1 MLSSKVA
8 SSRASASV
16 RVPKP
21 PPGGAAMRSSSVAQQ
36 QQQGA
41 AASLAT
47 ATITSATIAIASF
60 DDLLRLLEDPSSAT
74 QYERHAAELRL
85 VVEASSKGFAVKH
98 ALSEVPRVA
107 THLCRAIQRE
117 RAGAR
122 VACLFEPLVALVKVA
137 ALPLSARTLDDQRNV
152 QQGIGNIADA
162 IASLLLLPHPQIRA
176 EAACTLQ
183 KMFSFIRDQC
193 GDDVNPSVDAHLNQK
208 RKEYWTAIQPQ
219 TIQAIVAA
227 WSSALGVAVAHKK
240 DVAAQEVAAKKG
252 DDDED
257 PDEGVLAPIRT
268 PATDANAAEMVHL
281 LKACVELSHYAS
293 LCCSLTDA
301 GAALLTCRTMQ
312 ICSPGDRR
320 LGLSVELLWNLLE
333 LHEHTAEACANPA
346 AIQALYEVFIAV
358 LQSGHK
364 KKDREVRNDLIIL
377 VTMIAKCPDSLPL
390 LVPFAELLLDLSCG
404 AERETSNIH
413 IHPKFHHTTNHE
425 ELQMKVLAW
434 NALEHLCQGSDT
446 YAKAI
451 FDWGL
456 LDVLLLYINIRCEQ
470 PAVVRWSTEQLLDL
484 QRNVLN
490 ILLLL
495 APSAAEHFR
504 EAAAIPILVEY
515 THECPDKPLR
525 NLAVA
530 VLAAIARTP
539 MRKQLADC
547 GIIQLALELLQEV
560 DQVDNVLRVDCLCI
574 LADVVDRDA
583 QLQEEFL
590 QWDGITTVLPLLRFE
605 PDYFTDLKDA
615 VVFNALDATWSCVTG
630 STACE
635 AALVREDG
643 VHDILGVLETCPGSM
658 KRFPLTCLADLL
670 RHPSAVVEFR
680 GWVSER
686 TGRSAA
692 QLLLSLWTGGGG
704 NSADDTHNATFLDE
718 SSTSHQDGVFIGLR
732 SIGASTKRTTLSAR
746 PPSASG
752 VAAADT
758 ADVPAHHH
766 VDPNINSEGLLMQRN
781 GLIKVPTDISEIVEE
796 NTINFKVYCCFL
808 QVGMD
813 DHKELTALER
823 SVLAS
828 VQVFAELC
836 KDEVWTAVADS
847 IENDG
852 LQAVAADTE
861 KLRRVRAVALA
872 RCEELQSTRQSLRQA
887 HEDQVQASE
896 DTFYKTLIKK
906 TDEKAPTSKSSTLS
920 ITEAKIRK
928 ALMLKASFKA
938 AMAKQQ
944 AHRTGGGLTP
954 KVPVAPGQATP
965 LQVAFTVP
973 SSTEAGASSA
983 VPASKGG
990 SERWGLGQRAMSDP
1004 EFALLQWL
1012 NKVRTDPKS
1021 LIPHIKE
1028 KLKFLN
1034 EEGNA
1039 FTVPGKPVENCVE
1052 GSVPYIELIEML
1064 EAARPIVT
1072 LLDVPMGLLLA
1083 ARDHATDLGKRM
1095 EATQE
1100 GSDGSTPQMRMNR
1113 YGRVGGKCGQL
1124 LSLGYQQAADIIIQ
1138 LAVDDGIAS
1147 RVDRKAIFD
1156 PDMRVCGVAIGKH
1169 SIHENV
1175 AIVLL
1180 AHEYGDKPPN
1190 EQRDI
1195 YLKFNSPPARKLL
1208 P

>member
-1 MLSSKVA
+1 
-8 SSRASASV
+8 V

-21 PPGGAAMRSSSVAQQ
+21 PPGASRSASASGGAAPA
-36 QQQGA
+36 A
-41 AASLAT
+41 AAST
-47 ATITSATIAIASF
+47 TTTSAAGGTAAIACASF
-60 DDLLRLLEDPSSAT
+60 DELLRLLEDPSSGT
-74 QYERHAAELRL
+74 QYERHAAELAS
-85 VVEASSKGFAVKH
+85 VVERSSKGFAVRH
-98 ALSEVPRVA
+98 ALADVPRVT

-117 RAGAR
+117 RAGTR
-122 VACLFEPLVALVKVA
+122 VVCLFDPLMGLVKVA
-137 ALPLSARTLDDQRNV
+137 ALPLCARTLDDQRNV

-162 IASLLLLPHPQIRA
+162 VASLLLLPHPQIRA

-183 KMFSFIRDQC
+183 KIFAFIRDQC
-193 GDDVNPSVDAHLNQK
+193 GDDVNPSVDSHLNQK

-219 TIQAIVAA
+219 TILAIVAA
-227 WSSALGVAVAHKK
+227 WSSALGVAIEHRK
-240 DVAAQEVAAKKG
+240 DVATQEVAAKKG

-257 PDEGVLAPIRT
+257 PDEGVLAPVRT
-268 PATDANAAEMVHL
+268 AATDANAAEMVHL

-312 ICSPGDRR
+312 LCTPGDRR

-333 LHEHTAEACANPA
+333 LHEHTAEACSNPA

-364 KKDREVRNDLIIL
+364 KKDRELRNDLIIL
-377 VTMIAKCPDSLPL
+377 VTMVAKCPDSLPL
-390 LVPFAELLLDLSCG
+390 MVPFAELLLDLSCG
-404 AERETSNIH
+404 AEREASNVH
-413 IHPKFHHTTNHE
+413 IQPKFHHTTNHE

-434 NALEHLCQGSDT
+434 NALEHLCQGSET

-495 APSAAEHFR
+495 APSAAEHFA
-504 EAAAIPILVEY
+504 EAAAIPVLVEY

-539 MRKQLADC
+539 MRRQLAEC

-574 LADVVDRDA
+574 LADVVDRDP

-605 PDYFTDLKDA
+605 PDYYTDLKDA

-630 STACE
+630 SSACE

-643 VHDILGVLETCPGSM
+643 VHDILGVLESCPGSM

-704 NSADDTHNATFLDE
+704 GVEADDVQATFLDE
-718 SSTSHQDGVFIGLR
+718 SAASNPDGVFIGLR

-752 VAAADT
+752 AGAMSTAAQ
-758 ADVPAHHH
+758 H
-766 VDPNINSEGLLMQRN
+766 VDPNRCDSGLMMQRN
-781 GLIKVPTDISEIVEE
+781 GLIMVPTDISEIVEE

-823 SVLAS
+823 SVLAA

-896 DTFYKTLIKK
+896 DTFYKTLIKR

-954 KVPVAPGQATP
+954 KVPNAQSSTP

-973 SSTEAGASSA
+973 SGADAGASAA

-990 SERWGLGQRAMSDP
+990 SERWGLGQRAMSDT
-1004 EFALLQWL
+1004 EFSLLQWL

-1021 LIPHIKE
+1021 LIPHIRE
-1028 KLKFLN
+1028 KLKYLN

-1083 ARDHATDLGKRM
+1083 ARDHATDLSKRM

-1100 GSDGSTPQMRMNR
+1100 GADGSTPQMRMNR

-1169 SIHENV
+1169 SIHENI

>member
-1 MLSSKVA
+1 MPKPP
-8 SSRASASV
+8 ASASSTAV
-16 RVPKP
+16 V
-21 PPGGAAMRSSSVAQQ
+21 AANRSQSSTAS
-36 QQQGA
+36 GPA
-41 AASLAT
+41 AT
-47 ATITSATIAIASF
+47 ASF
-60 DDLLRLLEDPSSAT
+60 DGLLRLLEDPACGT
-74 QYERHAAELRL
+74 QYERHSVELKMI
-85 VVEASSKGFAVKH
+85 VDSSTKGFAVRH
-98 ALSEVPRVA
+98 ALTDLPRVTA
-107 THLCRAIQRE
+107 HLCRSIQRE
-117 RAGAR
+117 RAGPR
-122 VACLFEPLVALVKVA
+122 VACLFEPLMGLVRTC
-137 ALPLSARTLDDQRNV
+137 ALPLCARTLDDQRNV
-152 QQGIGNIADA
+152 QSAIGNVADA
-162 IASLLLLPHPQIRA
+162 VASLLLLPHPQIRA
-176 EAACTLQ
+176 EAACALQ
-183 KMFSFIRDQC
+183 KIFAFIRDQC
-193 GDDVNPSVDAHLNQK
+193 GDDVNPAADAHLNQK
-208 RKEYWTAIQPQ
+208 RKEYWTAVQPQ

-227 WSSALGVAVAHKK
+227 WSSALGVALEHKK
-240 DVAAQEVAAKKG
+240 EVELLETAATKG

-257 PDEGVLAPIRT
+257 PEEGVLAPVRT
-268 PATDANAAEMVHL
+268 PAFEANAAEMVHL
-281 LKACVELSHYAS
+281 LKACLELSHYTS
-293 LCCSLTDA
+293 LCGSLTDG

-312 ICSPGDRR
+312 ICQPGDRR
-320 LGLSVELLWNLLE
+320 LALAIELLWNLLE
-333 LHEHTAEACANPA
+333 LHTPAAEACANPT
-346 AIQALYEVFIAV
+346 AIQALYEIFVAI

-364 KKDREVRNDLIIL
+364 KKDRELRNDIMIL
-377 VTMIAKCPDSLPL
+377 VSMVAKCPESLPL

-404 AERETSNIH
+404 AERETSNVH
-413 IHPKFHHTTNHE
+413 INPKFHHTTNHE

-434 NALEHLCQGSDT
+434 NALEHLCRGSET

-451 FDWGL
+451 FDWGF

-495 APSAAEHFR
+495 APSAAQHLVD
-504 EAAAIPILVEY
+504 AAAIPILVEY

-539 MRKQLADC
+539 MRQQLADC

-574 LADVVDRDA
+574 LADVVDRNP

-590 QWDGITTVLPLLRFE
+590 QWDGIPTVLPLLSFD
-605 PDYFTDLKDA
+605 PDYYTDLKDA
-615 VVFNALDATWSCVTG
+615 VIFNALDCTWSCVTG
-630 STACE
+630 SPSCE

-643 VHDILGVLETCPGSM
+643 VHDILCVLETCPGSM

-670 RHPSAVVEFR
+670 CHPSAVTEFR

-686 TGRSAA
+686 TGRTAA
-692 QLLLSLWTGGGG
+692 QLLLSLWTGGG
-704 NSADDTHNATFLDE
+704 AVDVDDVHATFLND
-718 SSTSHQDGVFIGLR
+718 SAASNGNAADGICIGLR
-732 SIGASTKRTTLSAR
+732 SIGASTKRTTLSAC

-752 VAAADT
+752 KPAD
-758 ADVPAHHH
+758 DVDVTHHH
-766 VDPNINSEGLLMQRN
+766 VDPNGSEEGGLMTQRN
-781 GLIKVPTDISEIVEE
+781 GLIVVPADISEIVEE

-813 DHKELTALER
+813 DHKELTPLER

-852 LQAVAADTE
+852 LQPVAADSE
-861 KLRRVRAVALA
+861 KLKRVRAVALA
-872 RCEELQSTRQSLRQA
+872 RCEELQSTRHSLRRA
-887 HEDQVQASE
+887 HEEQIQASE

-906 TDEKAPTSKSSTLS
+906 TDEKAPTSKSSALS

-944 AHRTGGGLTP
+944 AHRTGGATP
-954 KVPVAPGQATP
+954 KVPGNAGGTSATP
-965 LQVAFTVP
+965 LQVAFAIPPGTDGGASNLTAVP
-973 SSTEAGASSA
+973 SVA
-983 VPASKGG
+983 KGG
-990 SERWGLGQRAMSDP
+990 SERWGLGQRAMSDS
-1004 EFALLQWL
+1004 EFSLLQML

-1028 KLKFLN
+1028 KLRYLN

-1039 FTVPGKPVENCVE
+1039 FSVPGKPVENCVE
-1052 GSVPYIELIEML
+1052 GAAPYAELVEML

-1100 GSDGSTPQMRMNR
+1100 GSDGSSPQMRMNR
-1113 YGRVGGKCGQL
+1113 YGRVGPKSSQL
-1124 LSLGYQQAADIIIQ
+1124 LSLSFQDAIDIIIQ

-1156 PDMRVCGVAIGKH
+1156 PDMRVCGVAMGKH
-1169 SIHENV
+1169 SIHEHV
-1175 AIVLL
+1175 AVVLL
-1180 AHEYGDKPPN
+1180 AHEYADKPPN